1 MQISVIG
8 EVHNKNVT
16 ITLFYKQDVYSNNK
30 YKFNPFSSMKGV
42 KFLRDT
48 ESNRSIFF

>member
-16 ITLFYKQDVYSNNK
+16 ITLFYKQDVYSNQ
-30 YKFNPFSSMKGV
+30 YKFNHQGS
-42 KFLRDT
+42 T
-48 ESNRSIFF
+48 